1 MSFLHNSTIAR
12 YSHAALRILTGLL
25 YMQHGA
31 QKLFGIL
38 GGVNGHGATA
48 QLASLAGLAG
58 VLEFFGGLLIV
69 IGLLTRVV
77 AFILSG
83 EMAYAYWLV
92 HVAHGG
98 PVPIINHGEFAAL
111 LCFVF
116 LFFAFNGA
124 GPASVDAA
132 RVRHGRVGP
141 EGTARRG

>member
-1 MSFLHNSTIAR
+1 MTFFHNTTLAR
-12 YSHAALRILTGLL
+12 FSYAALRILTGLL

-38 GGVNGHGATA
+38 GGVDTHGATA
-48 QLASLAGLAG
+48 HLASLAGLAG

-69 IGLLTRVV
+69 VGLFTRVV

-83 EMAYAYWLV
+83 EMAYAYWMV

-98 PVPIINHGEFAAL
+98 LVPIINHGELAAL

-124 GPASVDAA
+124 GPASLDAMRDRGRLA
-132 RVRHGRVGP
+132 R
-141 EGTARRG
+141 AA